1 MADLYDLN
9 AVRDSF
15 FASQRRSSEAPTVP
29 DEQVYVD
36 RTGRVRL
43 GTGTERD
50 APLSKVPH
58 GTFAALGKAERLAE
72 ERRVARR
79 KLPENAYY
87 EDTPGAEGWVYSI
100 TTEFG
105 NTYVMCAGFN
115 GTQYDVRLL
124 EPALEDVPKLD
135 QHGTHLYHS
144 GKICLSSSLG
154 SGVPDL
160 ETAYSRSAVWA
171 LGVDFVRL
179 GHSFP
184 FNYNQ

>member
-1 MADLYDLN
+1 MADMYDLN

-15 FASQRRSSEAPTVP
+15 FASQRRNSEAPTVP
-29 DEQVYVD
+29 DQQVYVD

-43 GTGTERD
+43 GAGDEGD

-58 GTFAALGKAERLAE
+58 GTFAVLSRAQRLAE
-72 ERRVARR
+72 ERRVAGR
-79 KLPENAYY
+79 KLPANAYY

-105 NTYVMCAGFN
+105 NTYVMCATFN

-124 EPALEDVPKLD
+124 DPAMESVPKLD
-135 QHGTHLYHS
+135 QHGNHLYTS
-144 GKICLSSSLG
+144 GKICLSSSSG
-154 SGVPDL
+154 SGMPDL

-171 LGVDFVRL
+171 LGVDFVRM

-184 FNYNQ
+184 FNHNQ